1 MARESQSWLAMQRQ
15 VCKQA
20 LTDLWRRPLGNVLT
34 LAVLTVALTLP
45 ACFYIAAKNI
55 SIVSQA
61 WQNPTQ
67 LTVYLA
73 SGSGDAEARQLL
85 ERVSGWQEVAQTDYI
100 SPQQGLEEFR
110 NHVGFTKALSL
121 LDENP
126 LPAVL
131 VIKPTVQWQSSAA
144 AARLAEKLR
153 DLAGV
158 DDVRLDSDWLQRLEA
173 IQQLSVS
180 LAMLMAGLMLLAVF
194 LIVGNT
200 LRLQLQNQ
208 KEAVQVMKLVGA
220 TNTYIL
226 RPFLYTG
233 AWYGLLASVFAL
245 VLTTLVCLMIESAV
259 DKLALLYGSDFHL
272 TGLAWDECLLLIMLS
287 SLLGVLA
294 ARLSAGRHLKEI
306 EPI

>member
-226 RPFLYTG
+226 RPFLYIG

>member
-20 LTDLWRRPLGNVLT
+20 LTDMWRRPLGNVLT

-45 ACFYIAAKNI
+45 TCFYIAAKNI
-55 SIVSQA
+55 SLVSQA

-73 SGSGDAEARQLL
+73 SGTGDREARQLL

-110 NHVGFTKALSL
+110 NHAGFAKALSL

-131 VIKPTVQWQSSAA
+131 VIKPAAQWQTSEAA
-144 AARLAEKLR
+144 AGLADKLR
-153 DLAGV
+153 AQAGV

-173 IQQLSVS
+173 IKQLSVT

-233 AWYGLLASVFAL
+233 AWYGLLASALAL

-272 TGLAWDECLLLIMLS
+272 TGLAWDEGLLLLMLS

>member
-153 DLAGV
+153 DQAGV

-233 AWYGLLASVFAL
+233 AWYGLLASVLAL

>member
-1 MARESQSWLAMQRQ
+1 MARESQSWLTIQRQ
-15 VCKQA
+15 VGKQT

-34 LAVLTVALTLP
+34 LAVLAFALTLP
-45 ACFYIAAKNI
+45 SCFYLAAKNI
-55 SIVSQA
+55 SIVSAA

-67 LTVYLA
+67 LTVYLREGTRD
-73 SGSGDAEARQLL
+73 SEARQLQ
-85 ERVSGWQEVAQTDYI
+85 ESIASWAEVSQAEYI
-100 SPQQGLEEFR
+100 SPEQGLDEFR
-110 NHVGFTKALSL
+110 EHAGFAQALSL

-131 VIKPTVQWQSSAA
+131 VIKPIDAWQSTVQATV
-144 AARLAEKLR
+144 LAEKLSEQS
-153 DLAGV
+153 GV
-158 DDVRLDSDWLQRLEA
+158 DDVRLDSDWLQRLDA
-173 IQQLSVS
+173 IKQLSVS
-180 LAMLMAGLMLLAVF
+180 LAMLMAVLMLLAVF

-208 KEAVQVMKLVGA
+208 KDAVQVMKLVGA
-220 TNTYIL
+220 TNRYIL

-233 AWYGLLASVFAL
+233 AWYGLLSSLAAL
-245 VLTTLVCLMIESAV
+245 VLTALVCLMLEGAV
-259 DKLALLYGSDFHL
+259 DKLAALYGSDFHL
-272 TGLAWDECLLLIMLS
+272 IGLAWDECLLLIMLS